1 MKFTKKEI
9 AFLLHNTPNVSA
21 TKWEIHHFLSSDSFN
36 PNEEHEG
43 NIIEDFLNFN
53 GNLERTLEEARQHYE
68 NCVKYFEEQYKIQN
82 IEEKHKKIAKLLNKK
97 K

>member
-1 MKFTKKEI
+1 MTKKDI
-9 AFLLHNTPNVSA
+9 AKLLHTTSNVSA
-21 TKWEIHHFLSSDSFN
+21 TKWEIISFFNSSYFN

-53 GNLERTLEEARQHYE
+53 GNLERDLEESRQHYE

-82 IEEKHKKIAKLLNKK
+82 TEEKQKKIAKLLNKK